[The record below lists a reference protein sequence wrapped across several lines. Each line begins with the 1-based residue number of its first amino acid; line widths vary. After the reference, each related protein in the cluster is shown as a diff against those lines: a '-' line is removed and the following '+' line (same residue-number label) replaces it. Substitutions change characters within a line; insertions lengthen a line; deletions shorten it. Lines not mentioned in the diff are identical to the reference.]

1 MCEVQSHEL
10 TNSSHVHWE
19 KSIGVF
25 LTRDFTDST
34 DILSVKVY
42 SSTHHWA
49 VAKSYFF
56 WDLLSIWCFPLYIV
70 EEVQS
75 LFSNNKAAPSFSTDV
90 KKQEG
95 VCCVV

>member
-19 KSIGVF
+19 KSTGVF

-42 SSTHHWA
+42 SSTHH
-49 VAKSYFF
+49 
-56 WDLLSIWCFPLYIV
+56 
-70 EEVQS
+70 
-75 LFSNNKAAPSFSTDV
+75 
-90 KKQEG
+90 
-95 VCCVV
+95 